1 MKKCTFL
8 LALLAISMMMTAQL
22 HGNWSAKQ
30 AFKPSEKSVIA
41 SMLTATAA
49 PESTVVLEEDFSLFT
64 AGTEDQPDSKNI
76 APGTNYVYEVD
87 PAYTHV
93 PHWLGYSVYQ
103 AGGCAAIAMY
113 DYYGYMYGGYIS
125 TPEAEL
131 YGEATITFRARRATA
146 NPTVGTLDLALCDNT
161 SGRLETKEFP
171 LTSEWQEFTWT
182 TDKATFNDKNIFQ
195 FTTVGGMILVD
206 DIKITR
212 VRNKIANV
220 DANNPINNSPTEF
233 VASWMRSTT
242 ADIDGYLFSLWRT
255 EMPEKEETG
264 SVSIDFESINVLS
277 DGKSIDTD
285 NPGYPEGWTID
296 VSTNGEQDMCTTK
309 GDYNS
314 GKQGINFDAEGDY
327 ILSPEMP
334 APISK
339 ISFWVKPSSMKS
351 EEYYFSLVGV
361 QVKDIYG
368 EWEPIAAL
376 PNYWMNSKGG
386 MYVFEGDEVGHYI
399 TQVRFSC
406 EGSYGITFAIDDI
419 TLEYATQ
426 AMPKMLITDSLVTD
440 TFCLVSGIDPSMEH
454 FYNVKVKEG
463 DLISAPSNSV
473 WVDGITGITPV
484 ALPATDI
491 TENSFVANWEGNHNA
506 GSYKLTISQTEK
518 TTTAN
523 QEVVM
528 IEEDFSGIKDGTFT
542 DPGFSW
548 DLIHNLSEH
557 GQSTQEWLLTYPRWV
572 VGMAGSQGPN
582 EWSGRAGLVLSP
594 KMKLGN
600 NAVKVSFKAYNKLA
614 GERIWVLAVEEHDSP
629 QAVAGVV
636 VPCGKAN
643 TYTTDTVILDNV
655 DFGEKPLHI
664 AFMSEQGEFYIDD
677 VKISLIVPEAGTIIE
692 KVYKTLEV
700 KETSC
705 AITDL
710 PAGTTEYAYNV
721 IVKRT
726 KDFLDYTSNIS
737 NTVLVNLLSTDVE
750 DVQVPDTEEAIKV
763 ISNGQMLILREGKT
777 YNVMGVQIK

>member
-1 MKKCTFL
+1 M
-8 LALLAISMMMTAQL
+8 
-22 HGNWSAKQ
+22 
-30 AFKPSEKSVIA
+30 
-41 SMLTATAA
+41 
-49 PESTVVLEEDFSLFT
+49 
-64 AGTEDQPDSKNI
+64 
-76 APGTNYVYEVD
+76 YE
-87 PAYTHV
+87 
-93 PHWLGYSVYQ
+93 
-103 AGGCAAIAMY
+103 
-113 DYYGYMYGGYIS
+113 YYGYMYGGYIS

-242 ADIDGYLFSLWRT
+242 ADIDGYLFSLWRN

-314 GKQGINFDAEGDY
+314 GKQAINFDAEGDY

-334 APISK
+334 APINK
-339 ISFWVKPSSMKS
+339 ISFWVKPSSMQA

-440 TFCLVSGIDPSMEH
+440 TFCLVSGIDPTMEH

-463 DLISAPSNSV
+463 DLISDQSDDI
-473 WVDGITGITPV
+473 WVDGINGLTPV

-491 TENSFVANWEGNHNA
+491 TENSFTANWESNYNA
-506 GSYKLTISQTEK
+506 DTYKVSFVQTVV
-518 TTTAN
+518 TTSDN
-523 QEVVM
+523 QEVTLL
-528 IEEDFSGIKDGTFT
+528 EEDFSGIVDGTF
-542 DPGFSW
+542 DNPGFSW
-548 DLIHNLSEH
+548 DLVHNLGEN
-557 GQSTQEWLLTYPRWV
+557 GQSDQEWLLTYPRWV
-572 VGMAGSQGPN
+572 KGMAGSQGPN
-582 EWSGRAGLVLSP
+582 YWSGKAGLVLSP

-600 NAVKVSFKAYNKLA
+600 NAVKVSFKAYNKAA
-614 GERIWVLAVEEHDSP
+614 GDNIWVMAIKEHDSS
-629 QAVAGVV
+629 VAEVGSV
-636 VPCGKAN
+636 VPMSAKGN
-643 TYTTDTVILDNV
+643 DYTSDTVIMSGV
-655 DFGEKPLHI
+655 DFGDTPLHI
-664 AFMSEQGEFYIDD
+664 AFMSEQGEFYVDD
-677 VKISLIVPEAGTIIE
+677 IKISVIVPTAGTSVEIP
-692 KVYKTLEV
+692 YKTV
-700 KETSC
+700 NATETSH
-705 AITDL
+705 TLTHL
-710 PAGTTEYAYNV
+710 PGGDYAYQV
-721 IVKRT
+721 VVKRT
-726 KDFLDYTSNIS
+726 KDFLTYTSNYS
-737 NTVLVNLLSTDVE
+737 NRVDVKLLGTDVE
-750 DVQVPDTEEAIKV
+750 NISSEETIVNQTAKI
-763 ISNGQMLILREGKT
+763 IRDGQLLILREDRT
-777 YNVMGVQIK
+777 YNVLGQEL